1 MVVCVAL
8 RRVGVV
14 GSLCEGPFALGVGF
28 VPHPLHF
35 HLPIV
40 FCVFGDVCTGERW
53 NGVCMGGTVRR
64 GLYGLVTIEQCVTLC
79 G

>member
-1 MVVCVAL
+1 MHQVWVCSVPLLLWLTSSGWVVACVAL
-8 RRVGVV
+8 RGVGVV

-40 FCVFGDVCTGERW
+40 FCVFGDVCTGER
-53 NGVCMGGTVRR
+53 
-64 GLYGLVTIEQCVTLC
+64 
-79 G
+79 